1 MTKQERE
8 AEALKRR
15 QQEADAIRQ
24 RNEELRKK
32 HAIFTKEAE
41 QAAARDDRDRERERR
56 ERERDRNRRE
66 KEDQTDRPTNPSN
79 YSFIQFFTLIIFF
92 V

>member
-15 QQEADAIRQ
+15 QAEADAIRQ

-32 HAIFTKEAE
+32 HAVFTKEAE
-41 QAAARDDRDRERERR
+41 QAAAREDRDRERER
-56 ERERDRNRRE
+56 RERDRNRRE
-66 KEDQTDRPTNPSN
+66 KEDQTDRPSHSSN
-79 YSFIQFFTLIIFF
+79 YSFIQFFTLIIVF